1 MQLNIRK
8 VNINKLLDDTL
19 TMASDRI
26 DLTQIKVEKRYS
38 KNNYEVAV
46 DEEKIRIAFL
56 NIIINAIEAME
67 KGKGLLQLRTSAIGN
82 NCLIEIQD
90 NGAGMDDDTLQKMF
104 EPYFSNKPKGNGLGL
119 TNTQN
124 IILSH
129 KGKINIQSKSGKG
142 THFTIVLDLAP

>member
-1 MQLNIRK
+1 M
-8 VNINKLLDDTL
+8 
-19 TMASDRI
+19 
-26 DLTQIKVEKRYS
+26 
-38 KNNYEVAV
+38 AV

-67 KGKGLLQLRTSAIGN
+67 KGKGILQLTTSAEENRCI
-82 NCLIEIQD
+82 IEIKD
-90 NGAGMDDDTLQKMF
+90 NGAGMDEDTLQKMF

-129 KGKINIQSKSGKG
+129 KGKLKIDSKPGRG
-142 THFTIVLDLAP
+142 THFMIILQIAH